1 MVADFLGRPALSPGN
16 SNSLVGFVLRDVEP
30 TVDHGDSTMKTLVAE
45 IKQLQA
51 EARPVKDALLQEIEQ
66 LKNDREYTVTMC
78 DGKSESKPKR
88 VKRKTNRLTRKE
100 IKELIKKKKRRGIVW
115 EC

>member
-1 MVADFLGRPALSPGN
+1 MSD
-16 SNSLVGFVLRDVEP
+16 
-30 TVDHGDSTMKTLVAE
+30 
-45 IKQLQA
+45 I
-51 EARPVKDALLQEIEQ
+51 
-66 LKNDREYTVTMC
+66 EYTVTMC